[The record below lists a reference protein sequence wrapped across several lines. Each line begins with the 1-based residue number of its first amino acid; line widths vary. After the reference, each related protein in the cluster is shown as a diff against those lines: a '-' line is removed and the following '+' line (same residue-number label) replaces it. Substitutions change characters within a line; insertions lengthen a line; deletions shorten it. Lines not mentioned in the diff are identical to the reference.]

1 MKKNATMHALIE
13 SQVIELMVKTSVE
26 NVMVDDNTTLAKK
39 LAEMVASLNGKA
51 TTEQVNQ
58 AVSSAINN
66 LIDGAPG
73 TYDTLKEIADY
84 IATHQSAAE
93 ALNAAIGNKA
103 DKSTVE
109 KIQETIQ
116 GLGSLASKNA
126 VAETDLAPELKE
138 KVNAAAQ
145 GNHAHGNKTV
155 LDGITA
161 EKIQQWDGKGRLY
174 VSAVKPENMK
184 EGDLWA
190 QVT

>member
-103 DKSTVE
+103 DKSTVD

-116 GLGSLASKNA
+116 GLGSLASKNT